1 KSRGHPMSV
10 DSPSLAPAPTVEA
23 VLVTGLSG
31 AGRTTVL
38 KILEDHGRETVD
50 NLPQG
55 LLPALLAAP
64 AAAPTAAAPPAAP
77 SPLAIGLDVRAR
89 GFDAGALVALLD
101 GGRGARPRPL
111 RMVFLDCDDETLIK
125 RFTETRRTH
134 PLAVDLPVADGIA
147 VERRALAPLRARADL
162 VIDTSEMSV
171 VDLRHAVTE
180 RLCLDGAHPLRV
192 QVVSFAYR
200 AGLPPD
206 ADLVFDVRF
215 LSNPHYDP
223 AIGRFDGRDPRVADH
238 IRQDPAFEGFLAR
251 LTGYLAPLLPLFE
264 AEGKSYLTVA
274 LGCTGGQ
281 HRSVFVAETVAKWLM
296 RRGLPVTVRHR
307 ELAKAA
313 VPAVADA
320 PLAERAETA
329 KE

>member
-1 KSRGHPMSV
+1 MTEA
-10 DSPSLAPAPTVEA
+10 SPSSAPVAAA
-23 VLVTGLSG
+23 VVVTGLSG
-31 AGRTTVL
+31 AGRTTAL
-38 KILEDHGRETVD
+38 KILEDHGWEIVD

-55 LLPALLAAP
+55 LLPALLT
-64 AAAPTAAAPPAAP
+64 APTSTSTAPPAAAVP
-77 SPLAIGLDVRAR
+77 VPAPLAIGLDVRAR
-89 GFDAGALVALLD
+89 GFDAAALVALVD
-101 GGRGARPRPL
+101 GRHGTRARPM

-134 PLAVDLPVADGIA
+134 PLAVDRPVADGIA
-147 VERRALAPLRARADL
+147 VERRALAPLHARADL

-180 RLCLDGAHPLRV
+180 RLCLDGTHRLRV

-200 AGLPPD
+200 AGLPRD

-223 AIGRFDGRDPRVADH
+223 VIGGFDGRDARVAAH
-238 IRQDPAFEGFLAR
+238 IRRDPAFDGFLTR
-251 LTGYLAPLLPLFE
+251 LTDYLAPLLPLFE

-274 LGCTGGQ
+274 VGCTGGR

-296 RRGLPVTVRHR
+296 ARGLPVTVRHR

-313 VPAVADA
+313 VPAIADA

>member
-1 KSRGHPMSV
+1 M
-10 DSPSLAPAPTVEA
+10 A
-23 VLVTGLSG
+23 VVVTGLSG

-64 AAAPTAAAPPAAP
+64 TASSPVVASP
-77 SPLAIGLDVRAR
+77 PLAIGLDVRAR
-89 GFDAGALVALLD
+89 GFDAGALVALVD
-101 GGRGARPRPL
+101 GGRGIGARPL

-134 PLAVDLPVADGIA
+134 PLAVDRPVADRIT

-171 VDLRHAVTE
+171 VDLRYAVTE
-180 RLCLDGAHPLRV
+180 RLCLDGGHPLRV

-200 AGLPPD
+200 AGLPRD

-223 AIGRFDGRDPRVADH
+223 VIGRFDGCDPRVADH
-238 IRQDPAFEGFLAR
+238 IRRDPAFDGFITR
-251 LTGYLAPLLPLFE
+251 LTDYLAPLLPLFE
-264 AEGKSYLTVA
+264 AEGKSYLTIA
-274 LGCTGGQ
+274 IGCTGGR

-296 RRGLPVTVRHR
+296 TRGLPVTVRHR

>member
-1 KSRGHPMSV
+1 MSV
-10 DSPSLAPAPTVEA
+10 NSSSEAPAPPVEA

-64 AAAPTAAAPPAAP
+64 SAAPTTAAPA
-77 SPLAIGLDVRAR
+77 PLAIGLDVRAR

-101 GGRGARPRPL
+101 GGRGARARPL

-134 PLAVDLPVADGIA
+134 PLAVDRPVADGIA
-147 VERRALAPLRARADL
+147 VERRALAPLHARADL

-180 RLCLDGAHPLRV
+180 RLCLDGTHRLRV

-200 AGLPPD
+200 AGLPRD

-223 AIGRFDGRDPRVADH
+223 VIGGFDGRDARVAAH
-238 IRQDPAFEGFLAR
+238 IRRDPAFDGFLTR
-251 LTGYLAPLLPLFE
+251 LTDYLAPLLPLFE

-274 LGCTGGQ
+274 VGCTGGR
-281 HRSVFVAETVAKWLM
+281 HRSVLVAETVAKWLM
-296 RRGLPVTVRHR
+296 ARGLPVTVRHR

-313 VPAVADA
+313 VPAIADA